1 MRTTSKTP
9 GLRIV
14 AGTAYAPAETETGL
28 SDNPLFGRPG
38 QPRNSDD
45 PPLTET
51 AKNGRLRKKRKQ
63 IWRMAEAATR
73 YWRVRIDFDHA
84 VSMSACRTS
93 GSSARSPRI
102 WHFSPHIRCV
112 NQTDRQR
119 QRRWGRGMSE
129 LTPQHVVADLFG
141 SADFLAEV
149 LDPERAAE
157 IVIQRLIDAG
167 FEIKPAERCRT

>member
-84 VSMSACRTS
+84 VSMSACRNERIERAIAEDLAFLAAHPVRQSNRSTKAKTM
-93 GSSARSPRI
+93 GARHERAHPATRGGRP
-102 WHFSPHIRCV
+102 F
-112 NQTDRQR
+112 RQCR
-119 QRRWGRGMSE
+119 LPGRGS
-129 LTPQHVVADLFG
+129 
-141 SADFLAEV
+141 
-149 LDPERAAE
+149 
-157 IVIQRLIDAG
+157 
-167 FEIKPAERCRT
+167 